1 MPENLVEIIKKEE
14 EQAQKT
20 IEKAKVEAK
29 HILEKAKI
37 EAEELVL
44 KAKNLAEAEANT
56 RISEEKN
63 KAQKQSERIIQE
75 AQAQNIAPSPDK
87 NKEAEIY
94 LHGEIKKA
102 LCL

>member
-1 MPENLVEIIKKEE
+1 MSEDIVSAIKKEE

-44 KAKNLAEAEANT
+44 KAKNQAEAEANT
-56 RISEEKN
+56 RMREEKI
-63 KAQKQSERIIQE
+63 KAQKQAERIIQE
-75 AQAQNIAPSPDK
+75 AQDIKIIPSPDK

-94 LHGEIKKA
+94 LNGEIKKT